1 MIMSLDT
8 QPGSSRPA
16 SSDQTVRCDVGSAT
30 CKGVNANS
38 RNTIIGEGNNK
49 FLLAFSHHKD
59 RCTFKPCLKDSMV
72 EILCFNTLPH
82 VIVLVVTIKKEKA
95 LGACR
100 C

>member
-16 SSDQTVRCDVGSAT
+16 SSDQTVRCAVGSAT

-38 RNTIIGEGNNK
+38 RNTIIGEGNYK

-59 RCTFKPCLKDSMV
+59 TIIDVHL
-72 EILCFNTLPH
+72 N
-82 VIVLVVTIKKEKA
+82 LVSKTA
-95 LGACR
+95 LWRYCVSTPLHM
-100 C
+100 